1 MVGDPLFRAELGR
14 LSYQLTHRDSGRE
27 NSTPSAA
34 RADRK
39 CPEGRVKD
47 AVFDETIKDR

>member
-1 MVGDPLFRAELGR
+1 MIMLSKRNLPLKCPDLFI
-14 LSYQLTHRDSGRE
+14 
-27 NSTPSAA
+27 PSAA

-47 AVFDETIKDR
+47 AVFDETIRDR